1 MKWALVLSGGG
12 ARGLAHIGVLRE
24 LERRGAPAP
33 SFVAG
38 ASMGAIIGAMYSM
51 GWDAARMENYARNF
65 KLGDFMENPAYRLPD
80 FALSR
85 IVQAG
90 AALRAMLRGPGLDSG
105 DRVLAEF
112 KRLFGGIRIE
122 DMPVPFACTA
132 TDLVDGSTVVLDSG
146 PLAEALRASMSF
158 PGVFAPVRHEEKL
171 LVDGGILDNMPCDL
185 AKARGIRR
193 ILASNVS
200 PLEDIEPSSLKNGM
214 EVVTRCFN
222 AATRKAQESID
233 AMASLTITSFDDSAT
248 FSFEHVDAL
257 IGLGERSASLATA
270 KIDRFFVRGPSRL
283 AALVGKLLGWKRS
296 RVR

>member
-24 LERRGAPAP
+24 LERRGSPMP
-33 SFVAG
+33 VFIAG

-51 GWDAARMENYARNF
+51 GWDASRMEAYARDF
-65 KLGDFMENPAYRLPD
+65 KLGDFMENPSFRLPD

-85 IVQAG
+85 LVQAG

-105 DRVLAEF
+105 ARVLAEF
-112 KRLFGGIRIE
+112 KRLFGDIRIE

-132 TDLVDGSTVVLDSG
+132 TDLVDGHTVVFDSG
-146 PLAEALRASMSF
+146 PLAEALRSSMSF
-158 PGVFAPVRHEEKL
+158 PGVFTPVRLGDML
-171 LVDGGILDNMPCDL
+171 LVDGGILDNMPCDA
-185 AKARGIRR
+185 AKARGFRH

-200 PLEDIEPSSLKNGM
+200 PLEDIDPSSLKNGM
-214 EVVTRCFN
+214 DVVARCFN
-222 AATRKAQESID
+222 AATKSAQERIN
-233 AMASLTITSFDDSAT
+233 AMASLTVTSFDDSAT

-257 IGLGERSASLATA
+257 IGLGERSAGLAA
-270 KIDRFFVRGPSRL
+270 AELGRFFARGPSRL
-283 AALVGKLLGWKRS
+283 ASLVGKLLGWKRS